1 MTCFSIH
8 GKHLLH
14 VVPETAAEA
23 PTEDA
28 ATYSTLI
35 TEGIRSSNVLL
46 ISDHGQGVIA
56 SETARTLIDTAQKAG
71 KPAVVDPTELDFST
85 YHGAAVR
92 TPAFWGSHWVMVMLI
107 SLAPGQSSK
116 EPIGRVPERDAAA
129 STA

>member
-1 MTCFSIH
+1 MRLKRPHRRADVQQDIAEKDLFLEISGRPTSEMTCFSIH

-56 SETARTLIDTAQKAG
+56 SETARTLIDTAQKQAN
-71 KPAVVDPTELDFST
+71 L
-85 YHGAAVR
+85 
-92 TPAFWGSHWVMVMLI
+92 
-107 SLAPGQSSK
+107 QSSI
-116 EPIGRVPERDAAA
+116 PQ
-129 STA
+129 S